1 MHTSSSE
8 AMTNCYIANG
18 FRDKSKDR
26 HINIYKRDAPSLIK
40 RKKKDIDE

>member
-1 MHTSSSE
+1 
-8 AMTNCYIANG
+8 MTNCYIANG